1 LYTIQRIQ
9 ILLKITFYYC
19 ATNFKPGYL
28 NSNLGFCRPKAHSA
42 KPILREKSFSWMV
55 ILTMF
60 ISHVTLTFS
69 CSCNFFTKTVLY
81 ITTLDRRNK
90 NNGSPQRSIID
101 SEQYAKSEI
110 NLPCS
115 LVKDLDVCAALQLAC
130 KWWPIQLES

>member
-1 LYTIQRIQ
+1 
-9 ILLKITFYYC
+9 
-19 ATNFKPGYL
+19 
-28 NSNLGFCRPKAHSA
+28 
-42 KPILREKSFSWMV
+42 MV

-101 SEQYAKSEI
+101 SEQYAKREI

-115 LVKDLDVCAALQLAC
+115 LVKDLDVCAALQLQ
-130 KWWPIQLES
+130 KMTTTTVRID